1 MLIIE
6 GPDGAGKTTL
16 IDKIEKRLKVIR
28 EPRAVSHDAVP
39 LTSMGQYT
47 LRELDRGFGMRV
59 YDRFNLISSPFY
71 AMLDNPTFREEMLDP
86 EWLRDA
92 WQKFRNV
99 SPMIIICLPPIEV
112 VKENVWNDGT
122 SKVTWP
128 HIDLIWKLYHSFAA
142 SYPFVSQVWDY
153 TQNEDDDLNLLLKNF
168 KDRCD
173 YSARVR
179 QRKAMT

>member
-16 IDKIEKRLKVIR
+16 IDKIEKRLGLTR

-47 LRELDRGFGMRV
+47 MRELDKGFGKRV

-71 AMLDNPTFREEMLDP
+71 AMLPDPTFREELLDP

-99 SPMIIICLPPIEV
+99 SPMIIVCLPPLEV
-112 VKENVWNDGT
+112 VRANVAKDET
-122 SKVTWP
+122 SRVTWD
-128 HIDLIWKLYHSFAA
+128 HIDLIWKLYHNFAA
-142 SYPFVSQVWDY
+142 QYPFVSQVWDY
-153 TQNEDDDLNLLLKNF
+153 TQNIDEDLHLLMTNF
-168 KDRCD
+168 QDRVVW
-173 YSARVR
+173 ANR
-179 QRKAMT
+179 RKTSGRIG